1 MKNRSWIVVI
11 LAIGLWTFMPRGV
24 ARATTPVG
32 EYVVCSTGV
41 APYTPTTVGPDSS
54 VEQQVSCNADDVA
67 VGGGVEVLSPSL
79 PLHQGVLVTTPENS
93 FLFTDVTPT
102 GWQVVLQNTNLD
114 PFCALARKA
123 SPLCPAVQ
131 YRVCVS
137 CIGTPA

>member
-54 VEQQVSCNADDVA
+54 VEQQVSCNADDFA

-79 PLHQGVLVTTPENS
+79 PLPPGVLVTTPENS

-114 PFCALARKA
+114 PFCALPKPPAK
-123 SPLCPAVQ
+123 LCPSVQ

-137 CIGTPA
+137 CVGVAS